1 MEIIKKE
8 FSDWTE
14 YDNWLIENYA
24 NYSILKANEENK
36 KIFVE
41 YCQKA
46 QWVAEKNAAEN
57 KKN

>member
-14 YDNWLIENYA
+14 YD
-24 NYSILKANEENK
+24 EENK

-57 KKN
+57 KKTK